1 MKIQESDFDD
11 FYDGITTA
19 APEVVPFVKDTSF
32 DSLQSNISPKSTI
45 RRLILREEQI
55 DRFCVKRTRVE
66 LTPSMCIMP
75 HCKYDAA
82 SKWGGWQFVPDTEK
96 TVVLD
101 VLRKHKEYHSVNEE
115 LIVAEDK
122 LDTEW
127 LKSAQGI

>member
-1 MKIQESDFDD
+1 MKMQESDFDD
-11 FYDGITTA
+11 FYEGIPTA
-19 APEVVPFVKDTSF
+19 APEVVPFVKETSF
-32 DSLQSNISPKSTI
+32 ASIQPSTESNGTG
-45 RRLILREEQI
+45 RRLILREDQI
-55 DRFCVKRTRVE
+55 DRFCIKRTRVE

-96 TVVLD
+96 TVVMD

-115 LIVAEDK
+115 LIVDEDK
-122 LDTEW
+122 LDTKW